1 MRNTTKLGLALVLSV
16 PLLTACPSGP
26 ISGGACSPIGSTQ
39 TDSSGQLWTC
49 AKNLNTG
56 NGYWYKG
63 KP

>member
-1 MRNTTKLGLALVLSV
+1 MRSKWVIGAALVV
-16 PLLTACPSGP
+16 LLTACKP

-39 TDSSGQLWTC
+39 TDDTGQIWTC
-49 AKNLNTG
+49 AKNETTG